1 MFKILAYGLPALPLA
16 SLYFSIYVL
25 IGEFYFKNYGLAL
38 SIIGSIFIIIRLLD
52 AFTDPIMGYLSDQ
65 IKSFT
70 GGRKVW
76 FLISLPLIMFGC
88 WKLFVPQEEIDINP
102 TYFVIY
108 LSLLTIGWTI
118 MWTPYYAMGAEL
130 SSRYVEKSYITLIRE
145 SFAILGIII
154 SGILYSIADS
164 NSQAFYFI
172 ALFVV
177 ITLPITVLMCFF
189 FVNFSMSAIDMY
201 SSNSVFVFLL

>member
-1 MFKILAYGLPALPLA
+1 MLIYLANFYAVDFSF
-16 SLYFSIYVL
+16 SLGL
-25 IGEFYFKNYGLAL
+25 IG
-38 SIIGSIFIIIRLLD
+38 IIFLLIRLLD

-172 ALFVV
+172 ALF
-177 ITLPITVLMCFF
+177 
-189 FVNFSMSAIDMY
+189 
-201 SSNSVFVFLL
+201 